1 MVEGD
6 GFEHHRRRRNGFTV
20 RPFSPRASSNY
31 EIVMVTL
38 GDSKPVTA
46 VKGRVFK
53 LDQGATTTFLLYMK
67 MIKKQ

>member
-1 MVEGD
+1 
-6 GFEHHRRRRNGFTV
+6 
-20 RPFSPRASSNY
+20 
-31 EIVMVTL
+31 MVTL